1 MAGAEYQHPRPLGA
15 KGGDTELSEGFCMT
29 NMQCAFLAAAVLQI
43 SPEGDIREMGGII
56 MMVAAVIA
64 FFAWVTP

>member
-1 MAGAEYQHPRPLGA
+1 
-15 KGGDTELSEGFCMT
+15 MT